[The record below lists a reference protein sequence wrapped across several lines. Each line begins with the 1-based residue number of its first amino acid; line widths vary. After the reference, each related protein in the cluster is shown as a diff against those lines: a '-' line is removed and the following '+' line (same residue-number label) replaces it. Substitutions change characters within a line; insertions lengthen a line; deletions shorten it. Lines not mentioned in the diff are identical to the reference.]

1 MCRVFLECLK
11 IRLLAPFLLFATSMV
26 APVAADDAKF
36 AFLSPPHEQQLR
48 LYWVNKQTGQVG
60 ACAYKAAKDKK
71 QIGDTLCY
79 ASGQGAGP
87 LGPGSYDLKASSHI
101 KEGGVF
107 RVNVDT
113 GDISVCF
120 VWNNTVV
127 CTQPAR

>member
-1 MCRVFLECLK
+1 MCQTLLGCLK
-11 IRLLAPFLLFATSMV
+11 IRLLALLLLLATSMA

-36 AFLSPPHEQQLR
+36 AFLSPPQENLLR

-60 ACAYKAAKDKK
+60 ACGYRAAKDKK
-71 QIGDTLCY
+71 QIGGTLCF

-87 LGPGSYDLKASSHI
+87 LGPGRYDLKASNHTT
-101 KEGGVF
+101 EGGVF

-120 VWNNTVV
+120 VWNNKVV
-127 CTQPAR
+127 CTQPGR